1 MKLKHLILA
10 AGALGAVAA
19 ITVSQRAGH
28 LMPQATAMQQTD
40 AVYGELL
47 GKYLS
52 ERADGVVLVDYAKWS
67 ASKGDVDSLKGYVLG
82 LAALKPSQMRREEA
96 FAYWANL
103 YNAITLQV
111 ILENYPVKSIKDIK
125 STGTSLFD
133 VKAFFGPWRTKR
145 VTVEGKELSLDDIEH
160 SIMRP
165 TFKDPRVHYAVNC
178 ASIGCPN
185 LKRTPWSAETLEAD
199 LEAGAK
205 AFVNH
210 PRGVTA
216 NADGSL
222 TVSSIYTW
230 FKEDFGGSDDGVIA
244 HLRRYA
250 GPELAETL
258 KGSPRISGNEYDWS
272 LNAPAPKS

>member
-1 MKLKHLILA
+1 MKPSYLLLA
-10 AGALGAVAA
+10 AGALSAVAA
-19 ITVSQRAGH
+19 ITVSERAGH
-28 LMPQATAMQQTD
+28 TVPEARAMQQTD

-52 ERADGVVLVDYAKWS
+52 EGADGVVLVDYAGWS
-67 ASKGDVDSLKGYVLG
+67 ASKDDVDRLKGYVQG
-82 LAALKPSQMRREEA
+82 LAALRPSQMRREEA

-111 ILENYPVKSIKDIK
+111 ILDNYPVKSIRDVK
-125 STGTSLFD
+125 STGTGLFD
-133 VKAFFGPWRTKR
+133 VKAYFGPWRTKR

-160 SIMRP
+160 TIMRP

-185 LKRTPWSAETLEAD
+185 LKMTPWSAETLEAD
-199 LEAGAK
+199 LEAAAK

-210 PRGVTA
+210 PRGVRV

-222 TVSSIYTW
+222 TVSSIYSW

-244 HLRRYA
+244 HLRQYA
-250 GPELAETL
+250 KPELAETL
-258 KGSPRISGNEYDWS
+258 KASPRISGHDYDWS